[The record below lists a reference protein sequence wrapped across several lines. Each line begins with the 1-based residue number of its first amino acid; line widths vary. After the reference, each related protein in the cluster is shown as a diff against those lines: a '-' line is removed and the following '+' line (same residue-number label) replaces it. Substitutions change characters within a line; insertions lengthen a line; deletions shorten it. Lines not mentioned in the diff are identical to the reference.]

1 MVRQTFP
8 ISPMPR
14 FLLALVALLLASS
27 LGVQAQPA
35 PAMDY
40 ARLLDTRF
48 FPNQGTFMF
57 GVPKSDF
64 LLFPSAGL
72 DPYNVTGAYL
82 IRDAEENIVGGHR
95 WGTLTPTA
103 SAAFMSVGTSGAP
116 EWSGPLQDGQ
126 SYTLDVGFE
135 GAVIATIPFSVTVEE
150 GGDPFDP
157 KTIWTIDGPWRTH
170 AYFEH
175 EAERPDYI
183 MNFHAWVGA
192 DEVESNTPTE
202 VSIRRDGE
210 EVAFGY
216 THSNTTFGWGH
227 GEYRLYKAEGR
238 DPAGRF
244 ARHKTNAYFW
254 TIQDVTPGTYEV
266 VLSSES
272 GSFRTMTV
280 EGGQGAFVA
289 HPNSD
294 VNADRSVFLTPR
306 RMGGSNLSKALSV
319 YWVVNDADMSDAE

>member
-1 MVRQTFP
+1 
-8 ISPMPR
+8 MPR
-14 FLLALVALLLASS
+14 LTIAALALLVASS

-48 FPNQGTFMF
+48 YVNQGTFGF

-64 LLFPSAGL
+64 LLFPPEGL
-72 DPYNVTGAYL
+72 DPYGDINAAYL
-82 IRDAEENIVGGHR
+82 VRDAEGTVVGGHR
-95 WGTLTPTA
+95 WGTLGQTA
-103 SAAFMSVGTSGAP
+103 SAAFMTVGTRGAP

-126 SYTLDVGFE
+126 SYTLDVGFD
-135 GAVIATIPFSVTVEE
+135 GAVIATVPFTVSVTES
-150 GGDPFDP
+150 GDPFDP
-157 KTIWTIDGPWRTH
+157 KTIWMIDGPWRTH

-175 EAERPDYI
+175 ETERPDYI
-183 MNFHAWVGA
+183 MNFNAWVGA

-216 THSNTTFGWGH
+216 THSNTQYGWGR
-227 GEYRLYKAEGR
+227 GEYRLYKAEDR
-238 DPAGRF
+238 DPQGRF
-244 ARHKTNAYFW
+244 ARHKTNAHFW

-272 GSFRTMTV
+272 GPFRTMTV
-280 EGGQGAFVA
+280 EGGPGAFVA

-294 VNADRSVFLTPR
+294 VNSDRSVFLTPR
-306 RMGGSNLSKALSV
+306 RMAGSSLNRSMSV
-319 YWVVNDADMSDAE
+319 YWVVSE